1 MKKQYGISPPSLQKV
16 AERALVSVFVSP
28 CLIGSLTKWFKNER
42 NLYKLFKAPHQNKPQ
57 LWSKQKVLSLCIAI
71 Y

>member
-28 CLIGSLTKWFKNER
+28 CLIGSLKKWFKNVVQE
-42 NLYKLFKAPHQNKPQ
+42 P
-57 LWSKQKVLSLCIAI
+57 I
-71 Y
+71 